1 MLALLVYRGLDFR
14 GNGRYIFPCV
24 CVCVYTRFR
33 DEIHSRLRLLDF
45 TVKLKSNF
53 YICIYI
59 FIYVSI
65 FLLFQLNNE
74 RKLDLLKL
82 RVYTIIIC

>member
-14 GNGRYIFPCV
+14 GNGRYIFLCV
-24 CVCVYTRFR
+24 CVCMYTRFR

-53 YICIYI
+53 YIS
-59 FIYVSI
+59 VSI